1 MSEYKQ
7 YVTAVNKIFEYLAK
21 MRAGWNNLDN
31 INYIESIE
39 EYKEVII
46 NAANYF
52 KSDNKKAKKLNNSS
66 QELEELGE

>member
-21 MRAGWNNLDN
+21 MKAGWNSLDN
-31 INYIESIE
+31 INYIDSIE

-46 NAANYF
+46 NAAKYF
-52 KSDNKKAKKLNNSS
+52 KTDNKKIQKINNSNL
-66 QELEELGE
+66 ELEELGE

>member
-21 MRAGWNNLDN
+21 MKAGWNNLDN

-52 KSDNKKAKKLNNSS
+52 KSENKKDSKVNNTT

>member
-31 INYIESIE
+31 INYIDSIE

-52 KSDNKKAKKLNNSS
+52 KTDNKKTQKISNSNL
-66 QELEELGE
+66 ELEELGE